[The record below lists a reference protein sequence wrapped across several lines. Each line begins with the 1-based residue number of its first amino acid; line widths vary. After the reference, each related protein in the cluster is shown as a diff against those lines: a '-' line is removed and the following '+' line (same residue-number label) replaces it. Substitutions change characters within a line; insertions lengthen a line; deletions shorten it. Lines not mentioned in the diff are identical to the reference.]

1 MDGYLVKITPDNT
14 AHLIPCHEAPIS
26 FEFHTSHIGEDFQW
40 IDHPRGDHLAVI
52 ADPTTTSH
60 PRNGWAT
67 AYTGRPIHGDAL
79 VTGQEM
85 GEDVPLTHT
94 QATSVLAQVFLIGGL
109 ATALHTAAATARH
122 H

>member
-1 MDGYLVKITPDNT
+1 MDGYLVKITPGNT

-26 FEFHTSHIGEDFQW
+26 FEFHTSHTGEDFEW

-52 ADPTTTSH
+52 ADTTTSR

-67 AYTGRPIHGDAL
+67 AYTGRTIHGDAL

-94 QATSVLAQVFLIGGL
+94 QATSVLAEVFLIGGL
-109 ATALHTAAATARH
+109 ATALHTAAASIANH